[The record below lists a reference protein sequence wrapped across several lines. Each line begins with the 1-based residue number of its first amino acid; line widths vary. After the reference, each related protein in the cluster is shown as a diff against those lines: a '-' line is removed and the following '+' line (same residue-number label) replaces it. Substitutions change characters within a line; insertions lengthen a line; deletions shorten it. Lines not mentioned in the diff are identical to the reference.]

1 MTAGILRWLRSRVL
15 LFFALCLSLIC
26 LCGCATILNGTSQ
39 KTPVSSDPSG
49 AMVTVD
55 SKDVYTTPAKLRL
68 ERRRDHAL
76 VFTKDGFDAQ
86 TVKVTHVLSESVVG
100 NTLLFGPLGWVFDI
114 FAGTQ
119 YKLVPDRIDIEL
131 KSIMKGGHE

>member
-1 MTAGILRWLRSRVL
+1 MRKILFLSAV
-15 LFFALCLSLIC
+15 CLSSIY

-39 KTPVSSDPSG
+39 KIPVSSEPAG
-49 AMVTVD
+49 VTLTVD
-55 SKDVYTTPAKLRL
+55 SKNVYTTPVKLRL

-76 VFTKDGFDAQ
+76 VFTKDGYDAT
-86 TVKVTHVLSESVVG
+86 TVNVMHVLSESVCC

-119 YKLVPDRIDIEL
+119 YKLVPDKIDVKL
-131 KSIMKGGHE
+131 KSAA

>member
-1 MTAGILRWLRSRVL
+1 MRKISL
-15 LFFALCLSLIC
+15 LLVVCLSSVY

-39 KTPVSSDPSG
+39 KIPVSSEPAG
-49 AMVTVD
+49 AEVTVD
-55 SKDVYTTPAKLRL
+55 SKNVYTTPVKLRL

-76 VFTKDGFDAQ
+76 VFTKSGFDTQ
-86 TVKVTHVLSESVVG
+86 TVNVMHVLSESVCG

-119 YKLVPDRIDIEL
+119 YKLVPDRIDVEL
-131 KSIMKGGHE
+131 KSVAKGDHE

>member
-1 MTAGILRWLRSRVL
+1 MRKISLVAIL
-15 LFFALCLSLIC
+15 FLSSVC

-39 KTPVSSDPSG
+39 KIPVSSEPAG
-49 AMVTVD
+49 ATVTVD
-55 SKDVYTTPAKLRL
+55 SKNVYTTPVKLRL

-76 VFTKDGFDAQ
+76 VFTKDGFDTR
-86 TVKVTHVLSESVVG
+86 TVNVMHVLSEAVCG

-119 YKLVPDRIDIEL
+119 YKLVPDKINVEL
-131 KSIMKGGHE
+131 KSVARDDHE